1 MQASCSLQPIAVLS
15 DPLRSVIQDPREA
28 RQSATPQCHLACR
41 CLRRGCRAPG
51 RLPARRPTASVAPGD
66 LRSGALG
73 RGYNRRGGQCS
84 PMCACRARS
93 VAPVPTLLCVQAPGA
108 AAHSRH
114 SPSPAWNAA
123 RPRCAACRAS
133 LAQAAFELADI
144 DARTAGTIAT
154 VLRPVLS
161 VGILLMIV
169 RIVLSWYPQARLP
182 VPHLSHLGPWLES
195 GAK

>member
-1 MQASCSLQPIAVLS
+1 MPLSMSLSA
-15 DPLRSVIQDPREA
+15 PRLLGA
-28 RQSATPQCHLACR
+28 
-41 CLRRGCRAPG
+41 
-51 RLPARRPTASVAPGD
+51 RLPACAQAHRVRHAWRPAF
-66 LRSGALG
+66 RSFGSRVEQARWPVLSS
-73 RGYNRRGGQCS
+73 R
-84 PMCACRARS
+84 PACARS
-93 VAPVPTLLCVQAPGA
+93 LAHVPTLLCVQTPSA
-108 AAHSRH
+108 AANSRR
-114 SPSPAWNAA
+114 SLSPAWSAA

-182 VPHLSHLGPWLES
+182 VPRLSQLWPWLEG
-195 GAK
+195 GAYMHHPPAFLRSISR